1 MGHHTADRGTRLK
14 TYLNDDPLS
23 PPRAAFLGCPKT
35 KLASFFVMCCGFDIF
50 QNMKSPLKQWPL
62 CQPPP
67 IQIDTVNPPT
77 DQSSI
82 NQSVHWPSRTLD
94 YYRRS
99 LSRCCTAPRPPLQCH
114 CSQWGISIAVSG
126 QFDLAFLNHRHIHIH
141 VHIPCPRR
149 ETYHQT

>member
-1 MGHHTADRGTRLK
+1 
-14 TYLNDDPLS
+14 
-23 PPRAAFLGCPKT
+23 
-35 KLASFFVMCCGFDIF
+35 MCCGFDIF

-99 LSRCCTAPRPPLQCH
+99 LSRCCTAPLAPRPPLQCH

-141 VHIPCPRR
+141 VHVDIACPRR
-149 ETYHQT
+149 DVSSNIVNSPKLVNLNQRIVFSGITCDQIKPEGNWFSVW